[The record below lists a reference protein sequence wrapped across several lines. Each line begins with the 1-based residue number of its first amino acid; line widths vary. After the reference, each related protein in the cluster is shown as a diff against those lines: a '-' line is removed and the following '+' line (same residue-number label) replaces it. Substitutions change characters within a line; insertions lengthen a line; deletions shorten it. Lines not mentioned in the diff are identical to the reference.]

1 MLRWKLFKLEAFKL
15 SYLYT
20 FKDQKGLREV
30 IKPGDVTKYIGLGIL
45 TLEAGESYK
54 TKTYDKEVVLV
65 ILSGKA
71 NLKVDDVKYENLGE
85 RKDVF
90 SGRAT
95 AVYIPR
101 ESFYEVIEAQG
112 EKLEIAVLSAVAE
125 KKFKP
130 FVVKPEDVVVNH
142 RGVPGYQRDVHDII
156 VDNGEGRVD
165 RIVVGETFS
174 YPGEW
179 SSYPSHKHD
188 TYNPPEETMME
199 EIYFFK
205 VNPPEGFGVQ
215 VMYNDDLSLRD
226 AYIIKDK
233 DAVAIPEGYHP
244 VASAPGFAVYYL
256 WVMAGPHGR
265 KLTPK
270 DDQKLVKA
278 MKK

>member
-1 MLRWKLFKLEAFKL
+1 M

-20 FKDQKGLREV
+20 FKEQIGFKEV
-30 IKPGDVTKYIGLGIL
+30 IKPGDVTKYTGFSLL
-45 TLEAGESYK
+45 TLGAGESYK
-54 TKTYDKEVVLV
+54 AKTCDNEVVLV

-71 NLKVDDVKYENLGE
+71 NVKVDDVKYENLGE

-95 AVYIPR
+95 SVYIPLG
-101 ESFYEVIEAQG
+101 SAYEVAEAQG
-112 EKLEIAVLSAVAE
+112 EKLEVAVLSAVAE
-125 KKFKP
+125 KKFAP
-130 FVVKPEDVVVNH
+130 FVVKPEEVVVNH

-156 VDNGEGRVD
+156 VDNAEDKVD

-188 TYNPPEETMME
+188 TFNPPEETMME

-205 VNPPEGFGVQ
+205 VNPPEGFGIQ

-226 AYIIKDK
+226 AYIIKDG
-233 DAVAIPEGYHP
+233 DVVVIPEGYHP
-244 VASAPGFAVYYL
+244 VASAPGFKVYYL
-256 WVMAGPHGR
+256 WVMAGPYGR
-265 KLTPK
+265 KLKPK
-270 DDQKLVKA
+270 DDQKLVDA
-278 MKK
+278 MKKSCK